1 MRKIFFSL
9 VIFIII
15 FYLGKRLLPSN
26 IVFDYH
32 DSTQPARV
40 KEFTSS
46 LLKGRVPP
54 RIAANFSFNLGY
66 PVFNYYAPTAY
77 WISSVIHLLGFD
89 PINSVKISFLLAT
102 VIAFVGMYLL
112 GNKLIGYPAGLIA
125 GSLLAS
131 SPWMAS
137 QIFIRGDLAEIW
149 FIALFPLT
157 LYLLKLNSNKK
168 SDRFI
173 FLITVVIT
181 SLTLTSHNLLSLIG
195 SGFLAIYIF
204 VVGKNLF
211 RNYLAFFMSFLLAG
225 YFFLPALTELKFT
238 HAVDI
243 ASGSSP
249 YSSFLCLKQLWSGAW
264 GYGGSVGGCEND
276 GMAFMVGKLMI
287 VMASLGVFWAILNY
301 KKLKGRIIFIFF
313 LTLSVFSIFM
323 TLSQSSFIWKLTD
336 PYSKIFQFSW
346 RFLDFVII
354 FLSLLAGYLVI
365 NNKNVL
371 VKAGLV
377 ILVTV
382 NIFYNTKF
390 FTKFPMSL
398 VKLKQDILT
407 QDYLTTSVVYYVPE
421 YLPTTVSYNDWLEYQ
436 PKKTPYKIDEY
447 VGKGPVVSKE
457 FLPVNTVKDTFYEK
471 EAKTLLKGTYLINIH
486 YLPYWKISINN
497 NEFIPK
503 KFDSLGR
510 PIIRLDA
517 PSTIKIKYRQT
528 PVEIGGNVI
537 TVLTLTALLLILID
551 KNIWKKMKV

>member
-1 MRKIFFSL
+1 
-9 VIFIII
+9 
-15 FYLGKRLLPSN
+15 
-26 IVFDYH
+26 
-32 DSTQPARV
+32 
-40 KEFTSS
+40 
-46 LLKGRVPP
+46 
-54 RIAANFSFNLGY
+54 
-66 PVFNYYAPTAY
+66 
-77 WISSVIHLLGFD
+77 
-89 PINSVKISFLLAT
+89 
-102 VIAFVGMYLL
+102 
-112 GNKLIGYPAGLIA
+112 
-125 GSLLAS
+125 
-131 SPWMAS
+131 
-137 QIFIRGDLAEIW
+137 
-149 FIALFPLT
+149 
-157 LYLLKLNSNKK
+157 
-168 SDRFI
+168 
-173 FLITVVIT
+173 
-181 SLTLTSHNLLSLIG
+181 
-195 SGFLAIYIF
+195 
-204 VVGKNLF
+204 
-211 RNYLAFFMSFLLAG
+211 
-225 YFFLPALTELKFT
+225 
-238 HAVDI
+238 
-243 ASGSSP
+243 
-249 YSSFLCLKQLWSGAW
+249 
-264 GYGGSVGGCEND
+264 
-276 GMAFMVGKLMI
+276 
-287 VMASLGVFWAILNY
+287 MASLGVFWAILNY

-313 LTLSVFSIFM
+313 LALSVFSIFM
-323 TLSQSSFIWKLTD
+323 TLGQSSFIWKLTD

-503 KFDSLGR
+503 NL
-510 PIIRLDA
+510 
-517 PSTIKIKYRQT
+517 T
-528 PVEIGGNVI
+528 P
-537 TVLTLTALLLILID
+537 LAD
-551 KNIWKKMKV
+551 R